1 MKSGGIDRREFMAG
15 AVVSALAAG
24 AVAQSSPPKSANDRL
39 GVGVIGC
46 GGRSE
51 THIATLLEMERT
63 DKTVE
68 IVALCDIY
76 RPRLKRKAAMVGRP
90 LHEYSDYR
98 ELLKD
103 PAVDMVTIATPDHHH
118 GYQAIAALEAGKHV
132 YCEKPLT
139 HWRQWDL
146 AKKVFEVAGRSAGAF
161 QLGAQRMSDTAF
173 RQMKQLVKDGI
184 IGQPIHAECGIF
196 RTGDFGERGMPI
208 DDPDAKPGPDL
219 LWDEFLG
226 DAPKRP
232 FDVSR
237 YFRWRMYEDYAGGP
251 VTDLY
256 PHVLTQVIDILGV
269 THPSQVVATGGIY
282 RYPER
287 EVPDTFNM
295 FVEYPEKISVAVLG
309 TQGSSYQGTGGRDDI
324 RIPVIRGWDGA
335 LTIQENDILFI
346 PDDSVR
352 SSGRKEQRF
361 PIEHGYNVLYLMRN
375 LVDCARSGARTL
387 DSGASL
393 AFHTQTA
400 LLMGMAAWRAKKTA
414 VYDVEKGSISV

>member
-1 MKSGGIDRREFMAG
+1 MGMDGMNRRQFMAG
-15 AVVSALAAG
+15 AATAAMAAG
-24 AVAQSSPPKSANDRL
+24 AMAQTTPVKSPNDRL

-46 GGRSE
+46 GGRAE
-51 THIATLLEMERT
+51 THISTLLEMEKT

-76 RPRLKRKAAMVGRP
+76 RPRLKKKAAMIGRD
-90 LHEYSDYR
+90 LREYTDYR
-98 ELLKD
+98 ELLND

-118 GYQAIAALEAGKHV
+118 GRQAIDALNAGKHV

-139 HWRQWDL
+139 HWRQWEL
-146 AKKVFEVAGRSAGAF
+146 TREFAAAAAKSTAAF
-161 QLGAQRMSDTAF
+161 QLGAQRMSDSAYH
-173 RQMKQLVKDGI
+173 QMKQLVRDGL
-184 IGQPIHAECGIF
+184 IGRPIHAECGIF

-219 LWDEFLG
+219 LWDVFLG
-226 DAPKRP
+226 DAPQRP

-237 YFRWRMYEDYAGGP
+237 FFRWRMYEDYAGGP
-251 VTDLY
+251 ATDLY

-269 THPSQVVATGGIY
+269 TQPSHVVATGGIY

-295 FVEYPEKISVAVLG
+295 IIEYPEKISVAVLG
-309 TQGSSYQGTGGRDDI
+309 SQGSSYQGTGGRDDI

-335 LTIQENDILFI
+335 LTIQDNDILFI

-352 SSGRKEQRF
+352 GGGVKEQRF

-375 LVDCARSGARTL
+375 LVECARTGARTL
-387 DSGASL
+387 DSGPEL

-400 LLMGMAAWRAKKTA
+400 LLMGMAAWRSKKTA
-414 VYDVEKGSISV
+414 FFDPEKGGIVV

>member
-1 MKSGGIDRREFMAG
+1 
-15 AVVSALAAG
+15 VSALAAG
-24 AVAQSSPPKSANDRL
+24 AVAQPSPQVSPNDRL

-51 THIATLLEMERT
+51 THLSTLLEMEKT

-76 RPRLKRKAAMVGRP
+76 RPRLKKKSAMVGRP
-90 LHEYSDYR
+90 VHEYSDYR
-98 ELLKD
+98 ELLSD

-118 GYQAIAALEAGKHV
+118 AHQAIAALEAGKHV

-139 HWRQWDL
+139 HWRQWEL
-146 AKKVFEVAGRSAGAF
+146 AKKFFEVAAKSSGAF
-161 QLGAQRMSDTAF
+161 QLGAQRMSDSAYQ
-173 RQMKQLVKDGI
+173 QMKQLVKDGI

-219 LWDEFLG
+219 LWDDFLG
-226 DAPKRP
+226 DAPKRL

-269 THPSQVVATGGIY
+269 TEPSEVVATGGIY

-295 FVEYPEKISVAVLG
+295 FIEYPQKISVAVLG

-335 LTIQENDILFI
+335 LTIQENEILFI

-352 SSGRKEQRF
+352 ASGRKEQRF
-361 PIEHGYNVLYLMRN
+361 AIEHGYNVLYLMRN
-375 LVDCARSGARTL
+375 LVECARSGARTL
-387 DSGASL
+387 DSGPGL

-414 VYDVEKGSISV
+414 VYDAEKGAFTV

>member
-1 MKSGGIDRREFMAG
+1 MDMNRRTFIAG
-15 AVVSALAAG
+15 TAAAAAG
-24 AVAQSSPPKSANDRL
+24 AVARTARAQSPNGRL

-51 THIATLLEMERT
+51 THIGTLLEMEKT

-76 RPRLKRKAAMVGRP
+76 RPRLEKKAALVGRP
-90 LHEYSDYR
+90 VRLYRDYR
-98 ELLKD
+98 ELLAD

-118 GYQAIAALEAGKHV
+118 GEQAIAALEAGKHV

-146 AKKVFEVAGRSAGAF
+146 TRRFYEAASTSPAAF
-161 QLGAQRMSDTAF
+161 QLGAQRMSDSAF
-173 RQMKQLVKDGI
+173 RQMKQLVRDGI
-184 IGQPIHAECGIF
+184 IGKPIHAECGIF

-208 DDPDAKPGPDL
+208 DDPEARPGPDL
-219 LWDEFLG
+219 DWDAFLG

-237 YFRWRMYEDYAGGP
+237 FFRWRMYEDYAGGP

-269 THPSQVVATGGIY
+269 THPSHAVATGGKY
-282 RYPER
+282 RYQER

-295 FVEYPEKISVAVLG
+295 LVEYPENISIAVLG
-309 TQGSSYQGTGGRDDI
+309 TQGSNYQGTGGRDDI

-335 LTIQENDILFI
+335 LTIQGNDIVFI
-346 PDDSVR
+346 PDNLADA
-352 SSGRKEQRF
+352 RKERRF
-361 PIEHGYNVLYLMRN
+361 PIERGYNVLYLMRN
-375 LVDCARSGARTL
+375 LVECAVTGARTL
-387 DSGASL
+387 DSGPAL
-393 AFHTQTA
+393 AYHTQTA
-400 LLMGMAAWRAKKTA
+400 LLMGMTAYREKKTA
-414 VYDVEKGSISV
+414 FFNAERQEITT

>member
-1 MKSGGIDRREFMAG
+1 MSYGSMDRRQFMAG
-15 AVVSALAAG
+15 AMVSALAAG
-24 AVAQSSPPKSANDRL
+24 ANAEPTAAKSPNDRL

-51 THIATLLEMERT
+51 THISTLLEMEKT

-76 RPRLKRKAAMVGRP
+76 QPRLKKKAAMIGRP
-90 LHEYSDYR
+90 VREYSNYL

-103 PAVDMVTIATPDHHH
+103 PSVDMVTIATPDHHH
-118 GYQAIAALEAGKHV
+118 AVQAIAALEAGKHV
-132 YCEKPLT
+132 YCEKPMT
-139 HWRQWDL
+139 HWRQWEL
-146 AKKVFEVAGRSAGAF
+146 AKKLAEVAAKSSGAF
-161 QLGAQRMSDTAF
+161 QLGAQRMSDTAY
-173 RQMKQLVKDGI
+173 RQMKKLVQDGI
-184 IGQPIHAECGIF
+184 VGQPIHAECGIF

-208 DDPDAKPGPDL
+208 DDPNARPGPEL
-219 LWDEFLG
+219 LWEDFLG
-226 DAPKRP
+226 DAPKRA

-237 YFRWRMYEDYAGGP
+237 FFRWRMYEDYAGGP

-256 PHVLTQVIDILGV
+256 PHVLTQVVDILGV
-269 THPSQVVATGGIY
+269 TFPSQVVATGGIY

-295 FVEYPEKISVAVLG
+295 FAEYPEKISIAVLG

-324 RIPVIRGWDGA
+324 RIPIIRGWDGA
-335 LTIQENDILFI
+335 LTIQENDIVFI

-352 SSGRKEQRF
+352 GSGRKEQRF

-375 LVDCARSGARTL
+375 LVDCARSGRRNL
-387 DSGASL
+387 DSGPEL
-393 AFHTQTA
+393 ALYTQTA
-400 LLMGMAAWRAKKTA
+400 LLMGMAAWRGGKTA
-414 VYDVEKGSISV
+414 VYDRDKGQIL